1 MKIDELRLA
10 KLIFA
15 ARKRKGYTQ
24 SFISK
29 ETAITQ
35 GTLSKI
41 EAGVCSVSAKHWF
54 MLSKLLDIPTES
66 VWSGLIDRGVKPGRE
81 VEKNTFKLP
90 KKYYADAHS
99 SVKEIRP
106 ILEFVIQEKG
116 KNQLDLYLKSLKIVD
131 YFFYDLNNKINFNF
145 AIDLL
150 KNFYPNDMGD
160 ELYKRIGGLA
170 KEEIYHGVHASEYKK
185 KNTGLNL
192 LKNYIDN
199 SAFYQDAYKYKI
211 LDKGAD
217 TLEFIMESNNVGNDE
232 IEKVLIPYK
241 RACLEELTKMD
252 DNSHLEISVSKSESN
267 YTFKAQT
274 RLS

>member
-24 SFISK
+24 SYISQ
-29 ETAITQ
+29 ETGITQ

-54 MLSKLLDIPTES
+54 LLSRLLDIPTES

-90 KKYYADAHS
+90 KKYFTNAHS
-99 SVKEIRP
+99 SVKEIIP
-106 ILEFVIQEKG
+106 IMEFVIQEKG
-116 KNQLDLYLKSLKIVD
+116 KDQLETYLKSLKMVD

-150 KNFYPNDMGD
+150 KHFYPDQLGD

-170 KEEIYHGVHASEYKK
+170 KEELYHGVHASEYRK

-211 LDKGAD
+211 LEKGSD
-217 TLEFIMESNNVGNDE
+217 SLEFIMESTNENNDE
-232 IEKVLIPYK
+232 IEKVLIPFKKAY
-241 RACLEELTKMD
+241 LEQLTKMD
-252 DNSHLEISVSKSESN
+252 DDSQLDISVSKSESN